1 MTDEISQGQNI
12 SLICPL
18 ICDSSITYQFTS
30 GEMLSE
36 YDCAVFVS
44 CPDVVPQSLGQGR
57 TVLGGRGREGEG
69 GTEGT
74 VGCACN

>member
-18 ICDSSITYQFTS
+18 IDDCSLTYQFTS
-30 GEMLSE
+30 GEMLFESNH
-36 YDCAVFVS
+36 AIFVS
-44 CPDVVPQSLGQGR
+44 CPDVVPQSLGQGK
-57 TVLGGRGREGEG
+57 TVLGSRGREGEG